1 MEQLGATCIL
11 RSRRV
16 VTGDRIRPAEVVIAG
31 GRVADVVVRRDGGFS
46 TPSAASGA
54 MLHDVDDLL
63 VAPGLVDTQINGAG
77 PVDLRRDPAG
87 LASLCAAAARHGVTT
102 LLATLPSHDL
112 DRALVGELGDA
123 AAVMRRV
130 EGEAPVATVAGLHL
144 EGPFLAPARA
154 GAHRLADLRPIDA
167 EIVQAWARD
176 PFVAMVTLAPEL
188 DGAIEAIET
197 LTASGTVAAIGHTD
211 AERGHVSAAVD
222 AGARHV
228 THLWN
233 AMAGLHH
240 RAPGVVGAA
249 LTDERITAG
258 LICDGAHVDP
268 LVVRLSWQAMGPERL
283 VLVSDAV
290 ASPETAHPGD
300 GAAVIGAD
308 GTLQGSTTM
317 LDQGVRNLIAF
328 AGASEVD
335 ALATATR
342 NPARLLGR
350 SDLGVLAPG
359 ARADIVV
366 FDDDLVPV
374 HVMIGGRWTPDPGSP
389 GS

>member
-1 MEQLGATCIL
+1 M

-16 VTGDRIRPAEVVIAG
+16 VTGDRIGPAEVVIAG
-31 GRVADVVVRRDGGFS
+31 DRVVDVVLHPDGGF
-46 TPSAASGA
+46 AATCSPSGA
-54 MLHDVDDLL
+54 TLHDVEDLT

-77 PVDLRRDPAG
+77 SVDLRRDPTH
-87 LASLCAAAARHGVTT
+87 LASLCAMAARHGVTT

-112 DRALVGELGDA
+112 DRDLAGELRNVA
-123 AAVMRRV
+123 AAMRRNDHGDV
-130 EGEAPVATVAGLHL
+130 PVAGVAGLHL
-144 EGPFLAPARA
+144 EGPFLATTRT
-154 GAHRLADLRPIDA
+154 GAHRLADLRPVDA
-167 EIVQAWARD
+167 EIVRAWARD

-188 DGAIEAIET
+188 DGALDAIDV

-211 AERGHVSAAVD
+211 AGLGHVLTAVD

-240 RAPGVVGAA
+240 RSPGLIGAA
-249 LTDERITAG
+249 LTDDRMTAG

-268 LVVRLSWQAMGPERL
+268 MIVRLTWQALGPERL

-290 ASPETAHPGD
+290 ASTDTSGPNSPS
-300 GAAVIGAD
+300 AAVVGVD

-328 AGASEVD
+328 TGAAVPD

-359 ARADIVV
+359 ARADVVV

-374 HVMIGGRWTPDPGSP
+374 HVMIGGTWTPESGSP
-389 GS
+389 PA